1 MKFLEFFQHNGQFSS
16 TRLFMLLVCFT
27 FIFTWI
33 YSIVMYEKFEPT
45 VELLTFV
52 ALTLGLKVTE
62 GFKK

>member
-1 MKFLEFFQHNGQFSS
+1 
-16 TRLFMLLVCFT
+16 MLLVCFT